1 MHQRGWG
8 WLESVRAYG
17 ERGLVH
23 ERRHSVPRL
32 WVQAK
37 DDLDFPRVRAAWREQ
52 RRYDAVEACGDLR
65 AEIGRRV
72 SAQGT
77 RARVKLPERA
87 DIVHCGGDVR
97 GCIKP

>member
-1 MHQRGWG
+1 M
-8 WLESVRAYG
+8 RAYG

-23 ERRHSVPRL
+23 ERRHSVPWL

-37 DDLDFPRVRAAWREQ
+37 DNLDLSRVRAAWSEQ
-52 RRYDAVEACGDLR
+52 RRDDTVKARGDLR

-72 SAQGT
+72 SAQGS

-87 DIVHCGGDVR
+87 DIVHCGGDVS
-97 GCIKP
+97 GAIKP

>member
-1 MHQRGWG
+1 MVAIR
-8 WLESVRAYG
+8 VRAYG